1 LFASNSDIPF
11 DQPKINSMNH
21 QKTQI
26 HYSRR
31 MLGAVLANRK
41 IVVCVGI
48 SILKVIMKRNST
60 KMLSIFF
67 CLTVCLASA
76 TSNVFAQTNG
86 APKITDPLPPHLQR
100 LEDISNG
107 LGLQWKKQLEELE
120 PRCPHAVREQASE
133 LEAYM
138 RKCDRP
144 KNIQFSFEY
153 HERRLKTCVI
163 PTIQSALESSEKL
176 GKSAVCAPL
185 PSAKNCRGEQCPL
198 PPALIA
204 EFKRNDDLMAEL
216 LTDAMQVCP
225 KAYAETKRMY
235 DYRAIQC
242 QQENSGNRTAQLR
255 CDIAIRIKLMPE
267 LKNKTKNFCNTYLQ
281 P

>member
-1 LFASNSDIPF
+1 
-11 DQPKINSMNH
+11 M
-21 QKTQI
+21 
-26 HYSRR
+26 
-31 MLGAVLANRK
+31 ANRK
-41 IVVCVGI
+41 IAACIGI
-48 SILKVIMKRNST
+48 TILKVIMKRNST
-60 KMLSIFF
+60 RMLSIFF

-86 APKITDPLPPHLQR
+86 APKDADSFPPHIQR
-100 LEDISNG
+100 LQKIAEEFG
-107 LGLQWKKQLEELE
+107 MQLQKRLEELE
-120 PRCPHAVREQASE
+120 PRCPNVVREQASE

-138 RKCDRP
+138 GKCARP
-144 KNIQFSFEY
+144 KNIPYTDENKEKQ
-153 HERRLKTCVI
+153 LKTCVI
-163 PTIQSALESSEKL
+163 PTIKSELEILEKL
-176 GKSAVCAPL
+176 GKSAVCAPP

-204 EFKRNDDLMAEL
+204 EFKRNDDLMAAL

-235 DYRAIQC
+235 DYKAIQC
-242 QQENSGNRTAQLR
+242 HQENLGDRTANLR

-267 LKNKTKNFCNTYLQ
+267 LRNKAKSFCKADLQ